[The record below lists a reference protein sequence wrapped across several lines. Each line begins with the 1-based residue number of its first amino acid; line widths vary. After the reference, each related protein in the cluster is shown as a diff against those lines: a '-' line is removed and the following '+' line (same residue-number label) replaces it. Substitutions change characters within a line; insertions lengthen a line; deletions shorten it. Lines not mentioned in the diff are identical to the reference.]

1 MSINI
6 YSATNHGLDGVLIN
20 VEVDIM
26 RGIPS
31 FHMVGLPETSVK
43 EARERVRAAIVN
55 SGYTFP
61 LGRII
66 INLAPADVRKR
77 GTFLD
82 LPIAIGILM
91 ASGQIKYKEL
101 DDFIIF
107 GELSLSGDLKGI
119 KGALPII
126 LEGVNKEKRNF
137 IFPLENLREIAE
149 NGEGNFYPFNNLKQ
163 VITYITNDD
172 LLPYKENIHK
182 EKVGKCKINYSQIIG
197 QVEAK
202 KAMEIA
208 AAGRHNIYMFGS
220 PGVGKTML
228 ANAITSILP
237 PLTKNEEMEVAKIYS
252 IAGFSREME
261 TLDIPFRAP
270 HHTITKSALIGGG
283 RELTLGE
290 ITLAHNGVLF
300 LDEILEYKREIL
312 ELLRKP
318 MEEGYISI
326 TRQHERFI
334 LPSKFL
340 LISAS
345 NPCPCGNW
353 MSTEGKKCKCTEM
366 EIHKYINK
374 LSSAIIDRM
383 DLLCFIPRVRPEEL
397 LNGNE
402 KYTSEKM
409 KERILSAIERASYRL
424 KDTDYRYNSEI
435 VGKDIYRLCSITNKA
450 RRILE
455 KCYISYG
462 ISLRAYGKII
472 KVARTMAD
480 LQEEEKITE
489 DNIIEA
495 LGYRKNIFGEIV

>member
-182 EKVGKCKINYSQIIG
+182 EKVGKCKINYSEIIG

-202 KAMEIA
+202 RAMEIA

-424 KDTDYRYNSEI
+424 KDTD
-435 VGKDIYRLCSITNKA
+435 VRL
-450 RRILE
+450 
-455 KCYISYG
+455 
-462 ISLRAYGKII
+462 
-472 KVARTMAD
+472 VA
-480 LQEEEKITE
+480 
-489 DNIIEA
+489 N
-495 LGYRKNIFGEIV
+495 

>member
-172 LLPYKENIHK
+172 LLPYNENIHK

-202 KAMEIA
+202 RAMEIA

-435 VGKDIYRLCSITNKA
+435 VGKDIYKLCSITNKA

>member
-202 KAMEIA
+202 RAMEIA

-252 IAGFSREME
+252 IAGFSKEME

-489 DNIIEA
+489 DNIIES

>member
-182 EKVGKCKINYSQIIG
+182 EKIGKCKINYSEIIG

-202 KAMEIA
+202 RAMEIA

-237 PLTKNEEMEVAKIYS
+237 PLTKNEELEVAKIYS

-435 VGKDIYRLCSITNKA
+435 VGKDIYRLCSITRKA

-455 KCYISYG
+455 KCYMSYG

>member
-182 EKVGKCKINYSQIIG
+182 EKVCKCKINYSEIIG
-197 QVEAK
+197 QLEAK
-202 KAMEIA
+202 RAMEIA
-208 AAGRHNIYMFGS
+208 AAGRHNFYMFGS

-252 IAGFSREME
+252 IAGFSRVME
-261 TLDIPFRAP
+261 T
-270 HHTITKSALIGGG
+270 
-283 RELTLGE
+283 
-290 ITLAHNGVLF
+290 
-300 LDEILEYKREIL
+300 
-312 ELLRKP
+312 
-318 MEEGYISI
+318 
-326 TRQHERFI
+326 
-334 LPSKFL
+334 
-340 LISAS
+340 
-345 NPCPCGNW
+345 
-353 MSTEGKKCKCTEM
+353 
-366 EIHKYINK
+366 
-374 LSSAIIDRM
+374 
-383 DLLCFIPRVRPEEL
+383 
-397 LNGNE
+397 
-402 KYTSEKM
+402 
-409 KERILSAIERASYRL
+409 
-424 KDTDYRYNSEI
+424 
-435 VGKDIYRLCSITNKA
+435 
-450 RRILE
+450 
-455 KCYISYG
+455 
-462 ISLRAYGKII
+462 
-472 KVARTMAD
+472 
-480 LQEEEKITE
+480 
-489 DNIIEA
+489 
-495 LGYRKNIFGEIV
+495 

>member
-182 EKVGKCKINYSQIIG
+182 EKVCKCKINYSEIIG
-197 QVEAK
+197 QLEAK
-202 KAMEIA
+202 RAMEIA

-402 KYTSEKM
+402 NYTSEKM

-435 VGKDIYRLCSITNKA
+435 VGKDIYKLCSITNKA

>member
-6 YSATNHGLDGVLIN
+6 YSATNYGLDGVLIN

-26 RGIPS
+26 KGIPS
-31 FHMVGLPETSVK
+31 FHIVGLPEASVK
-43 EARERVRAAIVN
+43 EARERVRAAIIN
-55 SGYTFP
+55 SGYNFP

-66 INLAPADVRKR
+66 INLAPADVRKK
-77 GTFLD
+77 GTLLD

-91 ASGQIKYKEL
+91 ASEQIKYKNL
-101 DDFIIF
+101 DSFIIF
-107 GELSLSGDLKGI
+107 GELSLNGDLKGI
-119 KGALPII
+119 RGALPII
-126 LEGVNKEKRNF
+126 LEGQNRKIENF
-137 IFPLENLREIAE
+137 IFPLENLKEIAE
-149 NGEGNFYPFNNLKQ
+149 NVQANFYPFNNLKQ
-163 VITYITNDD
+163 VIAYITNGD
-172 LLPYKENIHK
+172 LLPYEENMYK
-182 EKVGKCKINYSQIIG
+182 EKVNKGNIDYCEIIG
-197 QVEAK
+197 QIEAK
-202 KAMEIA
+202 RAMQIA

-237 PLTKNEEMEVAKIYS
+237 PLTKKEQMEVAKIYS
-252 IAGFSREME
+252 IAGLSKEME
-261 TLDIPFRAP
+261 RLYIPFRAP

-283 RELTLGE
+283 REITLGE
-290 ITLAHNGVLF
+290 ISLAHNGVLF

-326 TRQHERFI
+326 ARQNERFI

-340 LISAS
+340 LVSAS

-353 MSTEGKKCKCTEM
+353 MNIEGKKCKCTDR
-366 EIHKYINK
+366 EIYKYINK
-374 LSSAIIDRM
+374 LSSAIIDRI
-383 DLLCFIPRVRPEEL
+383 DLLCYIPRVRPEEL
-397 LNGNE
+397 LNSNE

-409 KERILSAIERASYRL
+409 KERILLAIERENYRL

-435 VGKDIYRLCSITNKA
+435 NGSDIYRLCSITPKA
-450 RRILE
+450 KKILE
-455 KCYISYG
+455 KCYINYG

-480 LQEEEKITE
+480 LEEEEKITE

>member
-149 NGEGNFYPFNNLKQ
+149 NGEGNFYPFKTLNQ
-163 VITYITNDD
+163 VISFLENND
-172 LLPYKENIHK
+172 LLPYKGESQK
-182 EKVGKCKINYSQIIG
+182 KKKVIYNNKYEDIMG
-197 QVEAK
+197 QYTSK
-202 KAMEIA
+202 HAMEIV
-208 AAGRHNIYMFGS
+208 AAGRHNIMLFGS
-220 PGVGKTML
+220 PGCGKTML
-228 ANAITSILP
+228 AKALPSILP
-237 PLTKNEEMEVAKIYS
+237 PMTLEEQMEVAKIYS
-252 IAGFSREME
+252 VSGMWNDGYDISR
-261 TLDIPFRAP
+261 PFRSP
-270 HHTITKSALIGGG
+270 HHTITKTALIGGG
-283 RELTLGE
+283 KDIKAGE

-300 LDEILEYKREIL
+300 LDEILEFKKEVL
-312 ELLRKP
+312 ELLRQP
-318 MEEGYISI
+318 LEDRII
-326 TRQHERFI
+326 NI
-334 LPSKFL
+334 L
-340 LISAS
+340 
-345 NPCPCGNW
+345 
-353 MSTEGKKCKCTEM
+353 
-366 EIHKYINK
+366 
-374 LSSAIIDRM
+374 
-383 DLLCFIPRVRPEEL
+383 
-397 LNGNE
+397 
-402 KYTSEKM
+402 
-409 KERILSAIERASYRL
+409 KEYREYKEFMNIE
-424 KDTDYRYNSEI
+424 
-435 VGKDIYRLCSITNKA
+435 
-450 RRILE
+450 
-455 KCYISYG
+455 
-462 ISLRAYGKII
+462 
-472 KVARTMAD
+472 
-480 LQEEEKITE
+480 
-489 DNIIEA
+489 
-495 LGYRKNIFGEIV
+495 

>member
-182 EKVGKCKINYSQIIG
+182 EKVCKCKINYSEIIG
-197 QVEAK
+197 QLEAK
-202 KAMEIA
+202 RAMEIA

-366 EIHKYINK
+366 EIHKYI
-374 LSSAIIDRM
+374 
-383 DLLCFIPRVRPEEL
+383 
-397 LNGNE
+397 
-402 KYTSEKM
+402 
-409 KERILSAIERASYRL
+409 ILY
-424 KDTDYRYNSEI
+424 
-435 VGKDIYRLCSITNKA
+435 
-450 RRILE
+450 
-455 KCYISYG
+455 
-462 ISLRAYGKII
+462 
-472 KVARTMAD
+472 
-480 LQEEEKITE
+480 
-489 DNIIEA
+489 
-495 LGYRKNIFGEIV
+495 F

>member
-182 EKVGKCKINYSQIIG
+182 EKVGKCKINYSEIIG

-202 KAMEIA
+202 RAMEIA

-334 LPSKFL
+334 LPSK
-340 LISAS
+340 
-345 NPCPCGNW
+345 
-353 MSTEGKKCKCTEM
+353 
-366 EIHKYINK
+366 
-374 LSSAIIDRM
+374 
-383 DLLCFIPRVRPEEL
+383 
-397 LNGNE
+397 
-402 KYTSEKM
+402 
-409 KERILSAIERASYRL
+409 
-424 KDTDYRYNSEI
+424 
-435 VGKDIYRLCSITNKA
+435 
-450 RRILE
+450 
-455 KCYISYG
+455 
-462 ISLRAYGKII
+462 
-472 KVARTMAD
+472 
-480 LQEEEKITE
+480 
-489 DNIIEA
+489 
-495 LGYRKNIFGEIV
+495 

>member
-182 EKVGKCKINYSQIIG
+182 EKVGKCKINYSEIIG
-197 QVEAK
+197 QLEAK
-202 KAMEIA
+202 RAMEIA

>member
-182 EKVGKCKINYSQIIG
+182 EKVGKCKINYSEIIG

-202 KAMEIA
+202 RAMEIA

-435 VGKDIYRLCSITNKA
+435 VGKDIYKLCSITNKA

>member
-182 EKVGKCKINYSQIIG
+182 EKIGKCKINYSEIIG

>member
-31 FHMVGLPETSVK
+31 FHMVGLPEASVK

-66 INLAPADVRKR
+66 INLAPADVRKK

-101 DDFIIF
+101 ENFIIF
-107 GELSLSGDLKGI
+107 GELSLNGNLKGV

-126 LEGVNKEKRNF
+126 LEGSNKAKENF
-137 IFPLENLREIAE
+137 IFPLENLSEIAE
-149 NGEGNFYPFNNLKQ
+149 NGQGNFYPFNNLKQ
-163 VITYITNDD
+163 VIAYITNGD

-182 EKVGKCKINYSQIIG
+182 EKINKNKIDYCEIIG
-197 QVEAK
+197 QIEAK
-202 KAMEIA
+202 RAMEIA

-237 PLTKNEEMEVAKIYS
+237 PLTKREQMEVAKIYS
-252 IAGFSREME
+252 IAGLRKEME

-283 RELTLGE
+283 REITLGE

-334 LPSKFL
+334 LPSKFI

-435 VGKDIYRLCSITNKA
+435 VGKDIYRLCSITSKA

-489 DNIIEA
+489 DNIIES

>member
-31 FHMVGLPETSVK
+31 FHMVGLPEASVK

-66 INLAPADVRKR
+66 INLAPADVRKK

-101 DDFIIF
+101 ENFIIF
-107 GELSLSGDLKGI
+107 GELSLNGNLKGV

-126 LEGVNKEKRNF
+126 LEGSNKAKENF
-137 IFPLENLREIAE
+137 IFPLENLSEIAE
-149 NGEGNFYPFNNLKQ
+149 NGQGNFYPFNNLKQ
-163 VITYITNDD
+163 VIAYITNGD

-182 EKVGKCKINYSQIIG
+182 EKINKNKIDYCEIIG
-197 QVEAK
+197 QIEAK
-202 KAMEIA
+202 RAMEIA

-237 PLTKNEEMEVAKIYS
+237 PLTKREQMEVAKIYS
-252 IAGFSREME
+252 IAGLRKEME

-283 RELTLGE
+283 REITLGE

-318 MEEGYISI
+318 MEEGYISL
-326 TRQHERFI
+326 TRQHEV
-334 LPSKFL
+334 
-340 LISAS
+340 
-345 NPCPCGNW
+345 
-353 MSTEGKKCKCTEM
+353 
-366 EIHKYINK
+366 YIAK
-374 LSSAIIDRM
+374 
-383 DLLCFIPRVRPEEL
+383 
-397 LNGNE
+397 
-402 KYTSEKM
+402 
-409 KERILSAIERASYRL
+409 
-424 KDTDYRYNSEI
+424 
-435 VGKDIYRLCSITNKA
+435 
-450 RRILE
+450 
-455 KCYISYG
+455 
-462 ISLRAYGKII
+462 
-472 KVARTMAD
+472 
-480 LQEEEKITE
+480 
-489 DNIIEA
+489 
-495 LGYRKNIFGEIV
+495 

>member
-202 KAMEIA
+202 RAMEIA

-435 VGKDIYRLCSITNKA
+435 VGKDIYKLCSITNKA

>member
-6 YSATNHGLDGVLIN
+6 YSATNYGLDGVLIN

-26 RGIPS
+26 KGIPS
-31 FHMVGLPETSVK
+31 FHIVGLPEASVK
-43 EARERVRAAIVN
+43 EARERVRAAIIN
-55 SGYTFP
+55 SGYNFP

-66 INLAPADVRKR
+66 INLAPADVRKK
-77 GTFLD
+77 GTLLD

-91 ASGQIKYKEL
+91 ASEQIKYKNL
-101 DDFIIF
+101 DSFIIF
-107 GELSLSGDLKGI
+107 GELSLNGDLKGI
-119 KGALPII
+119 RGALPII
-126 LEGVNKEKRNF
+126 LEGQNRKIENF
-137 IFPLENLREIAE
+137 IFPLENLKEIAE
-149 NGEGNFYPFNNLKQ
+149 NVQANFYPFNNLKQ
-163 VITYITNDD
+163 VIAYITNGD
-172 LLPYKENIHK
+172 LLPYEENMYK
-182 EKVGKCKINYSQIIG
+182 EKVNKGNIDYCEIIG
-197 QVEAK
+197 QIEAK
-202 KAMEIA
+202 RAMQIA

-237 PLTKNEEMEVAKIYS
+237 PLTKKEQMEVAKIYS
-252 IAGFSREME
+252 IAGLSKEME
-261 TLDIPFRAP
+261 RLYIPFRAP

-283 RELTLGE
+283 REITLGE
-290 ITLAHNGVLF
+290 ISLAHNGVLF

-326 TRQHERFI
+326 ARQNERFI

-340 LISAS
+340 LVSAS

-353 MSTEGKKCKCTEM
+353 MNIEGKKCKCTDR
-366 EIHKYINK
+366 EIYKYINK
-374 LSSAIIDRM
+374 LSSAIIDRI
-383 DLLCFIPRVRPEEL
+383 DLLCYIPRVRPEEL
-397 LNGNE
+397 LNSNE

-409 KERILSAIERASYRL
+409 KERILLAIERENYRL

-435 VGKDIYRLCSITNKA
+435 NGSDIYRLCSITPKA
-450 RRILE
+450 KKILE
-455 KCYISYG
+455 KCYINYG

-480 LQEEEKITE
+480 LEEEEKITE

-495 LGYRKNIFGEIV
+495 MGYRKNIFG

>member
-202 KAMEIA
+202 RAMEIA

-353 MSTEGKKCKCTEM
+353 MGTEGKKCKCTEM

>member
-182 EKVGKCKINYSQIIG
+182 EKVGKCKINYSEIIG

-202 KAMEIA
+202 RAMEIA

-424 KDTDYRYNSEI
+424 KDTDYRYN
-435 VGKDIYRLCSITNKA
+435 
-450 RRILE
+450 
-455 KCYISYG
+455 
-462 ISLRAYGKII
+462 
-472 KVARTMAD
+472 
-480 LQEEEKITE
+480 
-489 DNIIEA
+489 
-495 LGYRKNIFGEIV
+495 

>member
-182 EKVGKCKINYSQIIG
+182 EKVGKCKINYSEIIG

-202 KAMEIA
+202 RAMEVA

-374 LSSAIIDRM
+374 LSSAIIDRI

>member
-182 EKVGKCKINYSQIIG
+182 EKVCKCKINYSEIIG
-197 QVEAK
+197 QLEAK
-202 KAMEIA
+202 RAMEIA

>member
-182 EKVGKCKINYSQIIG
+182 EKVCKCKINYSEIIG
-197 QVEAK
+197 QLEAK
-202 KAMEIA
+202 RAMEIA

-435 VGKDIYRLCSITNKA
+435 VGKDIYKLCSITNKA

>member
-107 GELSLSGDLKGI
+107 GELSLSGDLKEI

-182 EKVGKCKINYSQIIG
+182 EKVGKCKINYSEIIG

-202 KAMEIA
+202 RAMEIA

-435 VGKDIYRLCSITNKA
+435 VGKDIYRLCSITIKA

-455 KCYISYG
+455 KCYMSYG

-480 LQEEEKITE
+480 LQEEENITE
-489 DNIIEA
+489 DNIIES

>member
-202 KAMEIA
+202 RAMEIA

>member
-126 LEGVNKEKRNF
+126 LEGVNKERRNF

-202 KAMEIA
+202 RAMEIA

>member
-202 KAMEIA
+202 RAMEIA

-397 LNGNE
+397 LNVNE